1 MLKPALVLLL
11 LFTMISFTD
20 AQPEMQTSPQ
30 LDLMPWPQSVRVGT
44 GQLPITQGFTVGF
57 TGNKDA
63 RLQAAAGRFLQR
75 LSRQTGMPMNTRP
88 TDGASATLVIAAEH
102 ASKDYPELGEDE
114 SYDLQVTPSGAR
126 ITAPNTLGALHALQ
140 TFLQLVQPSPAGFAV
155 PAVVIH
161 DQPRFAWRGMMLDVA
176 RHFEPLT
183 AVKRTLDG
191 MEAVKLNVLHLHLS
205 DDQGF
210 RVESKTFPKLQ
221 EKGSDGLYYTQ
232 DDIRDLIAYA
242 ADRGIRVVPE
252 FDMPGHSIS
261 WFVGY
266 PELASGPGPYQIER
280 TWGIH
285 NPAMDPT
292 RDSTYKFLDKFIDEM
307 AGLFPDRYFH
317 IGGDEVNGK
326 QWNAN
331 PKIQEFMRTHGI
343 KNNQDLQAY
352 FNTHLEKIV
361 SKHHKTMIGWDEI
374 LRPDMP
380 KTIVIQSWRGQA
392 SLAQAARQGYR
403 GLLSSGYYLDL
414 MWPAAM
420 HYEVDP
426 LSGDAAHLSPQEQ
439 QRILGG
445 EACLWSEYVSPE
457 NFDSRLWPRA
467 AAIAERLWSPQNVQD
482 VDSMYRRLAAMNVW
496 LEWLGNS
503 QVSSYYLMLH
513 RLAGQNDMAP
523 LKVLAD
529 VVEPVKDYTREDLA
543 ASQPTSLTPL
553 NRLVDAVPP
562 ESEKARQFAD
572 LARQAAGGKATPAVY
587 AQMRAQ
593 LTEWRDND
601 ARLQPLLQKSFLLK
615 EVAPL
620 SRNLSLC
627 AATGLQ
633 ALDYLSRGQRA
644 PAPWA
649 AQQIT
654 MLQQALKPGH
664 AQLLLMVAGPVET
677 LVRASQGTAQA
688 RKRPIKL
695 RPTAMGR
702 RGALAPR

>member
-1 MLKPALVLLL
+1 MRTPTLVLILL
-11 LFTMISFTD
+11 VSFMSLTD
-20 AQPEMQTSPQ
+20 AQPEMQTQPQ
-30 LDLMPWPQSVRVGT
+30 LDLMPMPQSVRLSA
-44 GQLPITQGFTVGF
+44 GQLVITQSFSVGF
-57 TGNKDA
+57 TGEKDA
-63 RLQAAAGRFLQR
+63 RLQAAASRFLHR
-75 LSRQTGMPMNTRP
+75 LSRQTAIPLNTHP
-88 TDGASATLVIAAEH
+88 SDGASATLVIAAEH

-114 SYDLQVTPSGAR
+114 SYNLQVTPTGAR
-126 ITAPNTLGALHALQ
+126 ISAPTTLGAMHALQ
-140 TFLQLVQPSPAGFAV
+140 TFLQLVQPTPAGFAA
-155 PAVVIH
+155 PALVIQ
-161 DQPRFAWRGMMLDVA
+161 DQPRFPWRGLMLDVA
-176 RHFEPLT
+176 RRFEPIS
-183 AVKRTLDG
+183 AVKRAVDG

-210 RVESKTFPKLQ
+210 RVESKAFPKLQ

-232 DDIRDLIAYA
+232 DDIRDLITYA

-266 PELASGPGPYQIER
+266 PELSSGPGPYEIER

-292 RDSTYKFLDKFIDEM
+292 RDSTYKFLDKFVDEM

-326 QWNAN
+326 QWDAN
-331 PKIQEFMRTHGI
+331 PKVQEFMRGHEI
-343 KNNQDLQAY
+343 KNNADLQAY
-352 FNTHLEKIV
+352 FNSHLEKIV

-380 KTIVIQSWRGQA
+380 TTIVIQSWRGQA

-414 MWPAAM
+414 MWPAVM
-420 HYEVDP
+420 HYDVDP
-426 LSGDAAHLSPQEQ
+426 LSGDAARLSQQEQ

-467 AAIAERLWSPQNVQD
+467 AVVAERLWSPASVRD
-482 VDSMYRRLAAMNVW
+482 VDSMYQRLTVMSTW
-496 LEWLGNS
+496 LRWLGNTH
-503 QVSSYYLMLH
+503 VSTYYLMLH
-513 RLAGQNDMAP
+513 RLAGQEDMAP

-543 ASQPTSLTPL
+543 ATPATSLTPL

-562 ESEKARQFAD
+562 ESETGRQFAG
-572 LARQAAGGKATPAVY
+572 LVQQIVAGKASPAVY
-587 AQMRAQ
+587 TRLRAQ
-593 LTEWRDND
+593 LTKWAGND

-615 EVAPL
+615 EVVPL
-620 SRNLSLC
+620 SRSLSQC
-627 AATGLQ
+627 AETGLQ
-633 ALDYLSRGQRA
+633 ALDYLSRRQSPPSG
-644 PAPWA
+644 WA
-649 AQQIT
+649 TQQMG
-654 MLQQALKPGH
+654 MLQQAQKPGH
-664 AQLLLMVAGPVET
+664 AQLLLMVAPPVES
-677 LVRASQGTAQA
+677 LVRASAGISATAS
-688 RKRPIKL
+688 RGKRPWAGGGK
-695 RPTAMGR
+695 R
-702 RGALAPR
+702 